1 MTKSGTQLITGGN
14 ESEYQWKIR
23 ITFQQKWTH
32 VYMNDMGISYLRHAC
47 EYIWQI
53 VSNKE
58 KHKGENSSN
67 DGCMI
72 EKYDLILQWLAT

>member
-1 MTKSGTQLITGGN
+1 MKVNTN
-14 ESEYQWKIR
+14 EKFELLFNKNGHMHIYIY
-23 ITFQQKWTH
+23 IY
-32 VYMNDMGISYLRHAC
+32 VYMYDMGILYLRHAC